1 MHRWVSAS
9 DSVDGLGG
17 DEVALLQGAVIRLSG
32 ALDYRGEWF
41 VYLTHSG
48 SFVLFLL
55 WSLTYGWMGW
65 MVGWLGIMG
74 RSSCA
79 LLLFFHIG
87 GRKNIVFM
95 YGFITETLVHYMY
108 CYHTVS
114 ASNGF
119 V

>member
-17 DEVALLQGAVIRLSG
+17 DEVALLRGSVIRLSG

-55 WSLTYGWMGW
+55 WSLTYGWMRM
-65 MVGWLGIMG
+65 MVGWIDVIG
-74 RSSCA
+74 RSLCA
-79 LLLFFHIG
+79 LLLWFCFYV
-87 GRKNIVFM
+87 GRREKWFLCMV
-95 YGFITETLVHYMY
+95 L
-108 CYHTVS
+108 
-114 ASNGF
+114 
-119 V
+119 